1 MIAGEPNLGIETNNY
16 QTLDYDSKVNNANL
30 LDEKQLIETIEA
42 ELDSKDQTLVSKSAA
57 SGTENKISADNSVK
71 RHKDSHY
78 NS

>member
-16 QTLDYDSKVNNANL
+16 QTRDYDSKVVNANL

-42 ELDSKDQTLVSKSAA
+42 ELDSKDQTLVSKSAV
-57 SGTENKISADNSVK
+57 SVSEKKISADNSAK
-71 RHKDSHY
+71 IPKDTHY